1 MDSHKGIRA
10 LGKLYGFLSD
20 LAIEAEDGA
29 VADGVCAVTAEED
42 DSIADED
49 CAVFAMAES
58 AALDVGFVA
67 ASPVEEDCAAISVE
81 ELLTAGVI
89 CCVLD
94 EDSLTHIDTSEELD
108 SGTYRSIW

>member
-20 LAIEAEDGA
+20 LAIEAEDCA
-29 VADGVCAVTAEED
+29 AADEDCAVTAE
-42 DSIADED
+42 ED